1 MPEDPEYY
9 KIVSSHNAASLEAS
23 VNPLIEDGWRPLGNI
38 VITLVASRSS
48 SYTDYTQA
56 LVQGRG
62 TPQYKKSSR

>member
-9 KIVSSHNAASLEAS
+9 KIVSSHNVASLEAS

-38 VITLVASRSS
+38 VITQIVSRSS

-62 TPQYKKSSR
+62 TPLYEERSR